1 MDLGDAEEAVHVTP
15 KVTLARTL
23 MTNLAE
29 REQLARVVLDAADA
43 LAPLKRRRDLV
54 A

>member
-1 MDLGDAEEAVHVTP
+1 MDAGDAEEAAHVTP
-15 KVTLARTL
+15 KVTLAPTL

-29 REQLARVVLDAADA
+29 REQLARIVLEAADA
-43 LAPLKRRRDLV
+43 LASSKRRRDLV

>member
-1 MDLGDAEEAVHVTP
+1 
-15 KVTLARTL
+15 

-29 REQLARVVLDAADA
+29 REELARDVLEAADA
-43 LAPLKRRRDLV
+43 LASLKRGRDSV